1 MRTNKKVFWFSIIT
15 TLVSAIGIIV
25 LITLKDCQEW
35 LEVLLNIFISFL
47 GGAFLSAV
55 LAYVNFY
62 SIKFQHEQDF
72 NKYYVKCFEL
82 ISHIANWYLL
92 KEKMVNYTVNYSG
105 IDENDISAR
114 IKAKIDNNNAN
125 KPYIE
130 DLYSRIVKM
139 ADFEFDSM
147 YAITDDYCNT
157 IWKPKERK
165 IQGIL
170 EHMIKMTK
178 AVREYDYLLDTQT
191 NANVTRYEEGVV
203 DEYCFYREVSPFFK
217 KLMGESRLDNL
228 LQLQSDLLHFTKM
241 NEKIDKHYNNT
252 QTKQWA
258 ILLSI
263 KNHFS
268 KLINRLRKRISMER
282 NTFFQKYWVIL
293 LVLTVLPIVGLFIFC
308 NFLSPGN
315 DASAWSSMIAGL
327 FTYIGSTV
335 LAIIVFYH
343 TYIVERKHEENE
355 AMRFSIYTHSK
366 LENDCLVPYSLGE
379 IDNNYKYSGVHF
391 FKRIAPQNIDD
402 YVYVKTRIYN
412 YNKEY
417 PITVKIQGIHYIDGL
432 GQVNSCDFY
441 EIKSVEE
448 INLPIDFKEKRDMFI
463 GFPIKIIDKD
473 LYQGQKY
480 FIAFIS
486 YEFTDGLGKK
496 EYVIEEVR
504 LGKNYGVGKR
514 RLTPKKYEK
523 LIRKNGHPI
532 VLEPEHLEHIKKNKE
547 IIQGQKNS
555 NKEEE

>member
-25 LITLKDCQEW
+25 LIPIKDCQEW
-35 LEVLLNIFISFL
+35 LEVLLNIFISLL

-62 SIKFQHEQDF
+62 SIKFQHEQNF

-191 NANVTRYEEGVV
+191 NANVTRYEEGVA
-203 DEYCFYREVSPFFK
+203 DEYYFYLEVSPFFK

-228 LQLQSDLLHFTKM
+228 LQLQSDLLHLTKM
-241 NEKIDKHYNNT
+241 NDRINKHYNNT
-252 QTKQWA
+252 QTKPCA

-263 KNHFS
+263 KKYFS
-268 KLINRLRKRISMER
+268 KLINRLRKRISMKR
-282 NTFFQKYWVIL
+282 KTFFQKYWPFL
-293 LVLTVLPIVGLFIFC
+293 LALTALPVGGVFAFC
-308 NFLSPGN
+308 HFLSPGN

-343 TYIVERKHEENE
+343 SYKIEEKHERNEALRFIVESDTAYDSDGKCIPFSNATIGDNYTQVFQHFDGKVGKQTLEDYSYVQILITNLNKDYPLKIKIMDVYRVNE
-355 AMRFSIYTHSK
+355 SR
-366 LENDCLVPYSLGE
+366 E
-379 IDNNYKYSGVHF
+379 IVRCDNYGV
-391 FKRIAPQNIDD
+391 KANEDVD
-402 YVYVKTRIYN
+402 
-412 YNKEY
+412 
-417 PITVKIQGIHYIDGL
+417 
-432 GQVNSCDFY
+432 
-441 EIKSVEE
+441 
-448 INLPIDFKEKRDMFI
+448 LPLDFKDKLKMYIGIQNDFLKLDYYKANEKAQVFI
-463 GFPIKIIDKD
+463 CFEM
-473 LYQGQKY
+473 
-480 FIAFIS
+480 S
-486 YEFTDGLGKK
+486 DGLGKVTYFIK
-496 EYVIEEVR
+496 ETSWVNGSYALNHWQYTEREYER
-504 LGKNYGVGKR
+504 LI
-514 RLTPKKYEK
+514 KKK
-523 LIRKNGHPI
+523 GHPI
-532 VLEPEHLEHIKKNKE
+532 KFYRARKK
-547 IIQGQKNS
+547 I
-555 NKEEE
+555 